1 MKNRVIGFL
10 MSLMMII
17 CCLPTNILSL
27 FAYADTTTDE
37 EEFNLDTEI
46 FNFET
51 GEFNKK
57 AIDTILTL
65 FTSEMQDGTEVDAE
79 YKVDAFYNAATL
91 TRNYEEMIK
100 RLQFEDINFKLAF
113 TIGGLKWVP
122 TYLSTDKDGNA
133 VVTFWLSESSQEA
146 WASYENG
153 HEIEEGSNVSF
164 YNGSLY
170 STYSLDEN
178 YMYGTSSVR
187 AYALNNSSENIYNG
201 ADENGDPIYTS
212 YTAKSDHPFAAFTM
226 PESKLTDYIVKPSEM
241 AWQEYQAPDISL
253 NGSLNFE
260 GLNYADAMAK
270 IMRNLLGVWD
280 DELTLNILN
289 MYCQSLTQSVMT
301 PVNEGW
307 SADLVNAANQ
317 TKIEE
322 VLAIYFEI
330 LDTLKNEM
338 IAEREGL
345 LQEEQN
351 YQNNLTI
358 INQTIESATQ
368 TIALCDANIAEAEER
383 IANAT
388 SDEDRIAAE
397 EDKQEAENQK
407 AEAQATK
414 TQAEAE
420 KVTVESNLQTT
431 QSSLQNINTE
441 IENNAIMKAEGQA
454 AFEIFSPYVA
464 VDKHGNYYNFYNNGG
479 LNYQDEPYYSSWKD
493 DYLWLPSMSEIGL
506 MPMGFSGLWG
516 GGELLLSN
524 SDVII
529 EDGLNY
535 SNNTMVRSAGLGGFV
550 SVFQDVS
557 NFSFISNGTLQSP
570 GTACAVRPAFNLNL
584 TKIIKEQELEKEHSR
599 YVYID
604 EIWNEDTQSFNNENL
619 LSLYENITGFEN
631 ANVNN
636 IKTLLN
642 DNGGVFS
649 ANDIK
654 GIALSNSNKTAGKD
668 IIVRIGGLDWH
679 VTYLSNNKDEEPIL
693 TVWLSNSFQ
702 NKHSY
707 YKDFLT
713 GNLNGRMAGTLI
725 SMSNGTSL
733 YSGTA
738 IRSVGLNN
746 SGKYYLGNIDSK
758 TATIDADGYVD
769 YTATINH
776 PLAMYT
782 MQEFG
787 FTKYLATP
795 REMAWQEYQ
804 SFYAISPNDAC
815 FSNDAWSDEITET
828 TEGYFF
834 NETATNYANQKYNSA
849 WADDYLWLPSATEI
863 VNYTYNNGDGEET
876 LMGLWELATNQ
887 LQNYDGVSSQKVVS
901 LGPDDSGM
909 PTPTSY
915 YIRSGAAA
923 NGNILVSVN
932 ANGSSFSMT
941 DEMELGCVRPAM
953 HLNLSSMPT
962 LDTSGLVLRSNIN
975 YYNGSS
981 QVDNLVFAYDNEQ
994 LNLGDDYN
1002 IVIYSK
1008 GEEVTDIINVGTYNI
1023 TFTGIGDYA
1032 FIGDMEFTYSVEA
1045 VNLSTRANIN
1055 FTEIPEFVEGETTE
1069 VIPTVEITY
1078 NGNTLISGVDY
1089 DITYS
1094 NNTSATNKAEYKVVY
1109 KGNYTGQT
1117 EGSFVIPYVDLSTA
1131 TIYCA
1136 INGTS
1141 YAYDGLIHKHTP
1153 GNVYANGVLLVEGVD
1168 YDWMYWCFDENDQPI
1183 EDIPDSF
1190 FINPGA
1196 KIIILQGKGNYSG
1209 AALIRYTIDDI
1220 DVSHLTIVPNIGTYT
1235 YNGAEHRPVP
1245 TISYQGT
1252 TLVSGTDYEVYY
1264 YNNIDASTNAEMQI
1278 YFKGIYGG
1286 NYSAT
1291 YTINPKDINSV
1302 IVQDLQEYTYNTYDQ
1317 YVNFTLY
1324 DEEIGDSLL
1333 KATGN
1338 SPDDNDDYW
1347 VVDNK
1352 VRYAKTYSIVCRGN
1366 GNYTGSKTVQVVVKK
1381 AAVVDVELV
1390 NMSGGPAG
1398 PSNAYYKQTR
1408 FASSNSLDS
1417 KDVMIRCYILDSSGE
1432 KQSVGF
1438 KTFYYGY
1445 RAYRNGQPTT
1455 DLENIGQI
1463 DFEIYD
1469 IEDNDVYL
1477 PSGTIF
1483 NASYTIYPDI
1493 IRTVTPSYTGQAYM
1507 AFYNRRAHEVS
1518 VTVGSLYTE
1527 VLDPSDYLVSYYKY
1541 DAATETYGTTPTTML
1556 EAGQYKWVVTS
1567 NNENYVL
1574 NGEASG
1580 TAYILPKSVT
1590 ELLQEYY
1597 YIDAEGNF
1605 TDASG
1610 NITSDKVY
1618 VAAYTGK
1625 YTGLPLDVDLFFDSS
1640 KAYELTRETEYTI
1653 TKDKSK
1659 LESEGKYIITITGV
1673 GNYYNT
1679 LTIDFNVNQ
1688 YRIQSMT
1695 SRFTTT
1701 IYYNYGDPVEI
1712 DPENLVITNPELG
1725 VDLVYGQ
1732 DYVYFTGEYG
1742 TTQVDKYSNN
1752 INTGTAYLYIQ
1763 GLGDYVGVSRLSF
1776 TINTRGVNDADVV
1789 SGFSVVEEQY
1799 SYTKK
1804 EITPII
1810 SHPRLLENRDYTVK
1824 YYDNRAVGT
1833 AKIVITG
1840 INNFDSVRFIYF
1852 EIVKKSIEDEDIG
1865 FGDDVETTIA
1875 YTGNLADIT
1884 NSIVLHYFSQ
1894 SIDLVSGSDYN
1905 VYYYKDG
1912 QETDSADVGEVT
1924 MEFNGKNSFVGTRTL
1939 QLTIVSKSI
1948 EDDSVSKDIKETYTY
1963 QNGYAFD
1970 YGLVNG
1976 SEALVEGRDY
1986 TASYKKDGQD
1996 TELNSTGNF
2005 DFTITGINNYSGSLT
2020 GSFTVEKGVIT
2031 SFEETSYVFTY
2042 NRRAHSLEL
2051 KVKDSFGVNINEDE
2065 YILTYFVWD
2074 EDNEAYVSINA
2085 SNIDYI
2091 SPGKYLV
2098 SAQVNPEKDNYTG
2111 TCAATFEI
2119 ERKSIQEL
2127 FGSDETDDLF
2137 KDMEFTNKDIEQEI
2151 EIKFEDYGLIK
2162 GVDYNIRFE
2171 NNKNTGTADVIIEG
2185 IGNYGGSVNSSF
2197 EIVEK
2202 PIDEIETPEG
2212 STLADLVIVKEYTGS
2227 QISLEDSDF
2236 IGLISYGDGYLVAGT
2251 DFVYEYLDDER
2262 VEIGDYRVILTG
2274 SGNYC
2279 GTVEITMRISA
2290 IDFSA
2295 LTIDPIADQKYVGDE
2310 IIPTIVFKLNDAA
2323 ASLIEGEDYNITFE
2337 NNVAV
2342 GTATIRVTG
2351 IGYYKGEY
2359 TTTFNIIPVTLDD
2372 TSINVEYQN
2381 EFAYDSR
2388 LKNPALKMKY
2398 ETGKESLVLIK
2409 TTDFNSNVYLDVNR
2423 NKTYESAIDT
2433 LFDQPIYDANDY
2445 LIVVDG
2451 VGNYGGR
2458 LVLPVKVTKLN
2469 VSSAVYSEFMS
2480 IVGIAQSYTYTGSA
2494 ITPEVRFVSSYIDIS
2509 MDDFEVI
2516 YGENTNVATG
2526 GTITLR
2532 AVENSNFIGEHQFP
2546 FEIAK
2551 ADLVVL
2557 VELKNKNKTLYVGDK
2572 LPEIIVTNDI
2582 GVVGTLTYDCSK
2594 DSLSLGKKSYDWV
2607 FTPEDTAN
2615 YNIAYGTII
2624 ISAQEKK
2631 DSPILFII
2639 LGIILLLIIIAVV
2652 ITILI
2657 IKKKRKNQV

>member
-1366 GNYTGSKTVQVVVKK
+1366 GH
-1381 AAVVDVELV
+1381 
-1390 NMSGGPAG
+1390 
-1398 PSNAYYKQTR
+1398 QT
-1408 FASSNSLDS
+1408 
-1417 KDVMIRCYILDSSGE
+1417 Y
-1432 KQSVGF
+1432 
-1438 KTFYYGY
+1438 
-1445 RAYRNGQPTT
+1445 
-1455 DLENIGQI
+1455 
-1463 DFEIYD
+1463 
-1469 IEDNDVYL
+1469 
-1477 PSGTIF
+1477 
-1483 NASYTIYPDI
+1483 
-1493 IRTVTPSYTGQAYM
+1493 
-1507 AFYNRRAHEVS
+1507 
-1518 VTVGSLYTE
+1518 
-1527 VLDPSDYLVSYYKY
+1527 
-1541 DAATETYGTTPTTML
+1541 
-1556 EAGQYKWVVTS
+1556 
-1567 NNENYVL
+1567 
-1574 NGEASG
+1574 
-1580 TAYILPKSVT
+1580 
-1590 ELLQEYY
+1590 
-1597 YIDAEGNF
+1597 
-1605 TDASG
+1605 
-1610 NITSDKVY
+1610 
-1618 VAAYTGK
+1618 
-1625 YTGLPLDVDLFFDSS
+1625 
-1640 KAYELTRETEYTI
+1640 
-1653 TKDKSK
+1653 
-1659 LESEGKYIITITGV
+1659 
-1673 GNYYNT
+1673 
-1679 LTIDFNVNQ
+1679 
-1688 YRIQSMT
+1688 
-1695 SRFTTT
+1695 
-1701 IYYNYGDPVEI
+1701 
-1712 DPENLVITNPELG
+1712 
-1725 VDLVYGQ
+1725 
-1732 DYVYFTGEYG
+1732 
-1742 TTQVDKYSNN
+1742 
-1752 INTGTAYLYIQ
+1752 
-1763 GLGDYVGVSRLSF
+1763 
-1776 TINTRGVNDADVV
+1776 
-1789 SGFSVVEEQY
+1789 
-1799 SYTKK
+1799 
-1804 EITPII
+1804 
-1810 SHPRLLENRDYTVK
+1810 
-1824 YYDNRAVGT
+1824 
-1833 AKIVITG
+1833 
-1840 INNFDSVRFIYF
+1840 
-1852 EIVKKSIEDEDIG
+1852 
-1865 FGDDVETTIA
+1865 
-1875 YTGNLADIT
+1875 
-1884 NSIVLHYFSQ
+1884 
-1894 SIDLVSGSDYN
+1894 
-1905 VYYYKDG
+1905 
-1912 QETDSADVGEVT
+1912 
-1924 MEFNGKNSFVGTRTL
+1924 
-1939 QLTIVSKSI
+1939 
-1948 EDDSVSKDIKETYTY
+1948 
-1963 QNGYAFD
+1963 
-1970 YGLVNG
+1970 
-1976 SEALVEGRDY
+1976 
-1986 TASYKKDGQD
+1986 
-1996 TELNSTGNF
+1996 
-2005 DFTITGINNYSGSLT
+2005 
-2020 GSFTVEKGVIT
+2020 
-2031 SFEETSYVFTY
+2031 
-2042 NRRAHSLEL
+2042 
-2051 KVKDSFGVNINEDE
+2051 
-2065 YILTYFVWD
+2065 
-2074 EDNEAYVSINA
+2074 
-2085 SNIDYI
+2085 
-2091 SPGKYLV
+2091 
-2098 SAQVNPEKDNYTG
+2098 
-2111 TCAATFEI
+2111 
-2119 ERKSIQEL
+2119 
-2127 FGSDETDDLF
+2127 
-2137 KDMEFTNKDIEQEI
+2137 
-2151 EIKFEDYGLIK
+2151 
-2162 GVDYNIRFE
+2162 
-2171 NNKNTGTADVIIEG
+2171 
-2185 IGNYGGSVNSSF
+2185 
-2197 EIVEK
+2197 
-2202 PIDEIETPEG
+2202 
-2212 STLADLVIVKEYTGS
+2212 
-2227 QISLEDSDF
+2227 
-2236 IGLISYGDGYLVAGT
+2236 
-2251 DFVYEYLDDER
+2251 
-2262 VEIGDYRVILTG
+2262 
-2274 SGNYC
+2274 
-2279 GTVEITMRISA
+2279 
-2290 IDFSA
+2290 
-2295 LTIDPIADQKYVGDE
+2295 
-2310 IIPTIVFKLNDAA
+2310 
-2323 ASLIEGEDYNITFE
+2323 
-2337 NNVAV
+2337 
-2342 GTATIRVTG
+2342 
-2351 IGYYKGEY
+2351 
-2359 TTTFNIIPVTLDD
+2359 
-2372 TSINVEYQN
+2372 
-2381 EFAYDSR
+2381 
-2388 LKNPALKMKY
+2388 
-2398 ETGKESLVLIK
+2398 
-2409 TTDFNSNVYLDVNR
+2409 
-2423 NKTYESAIDT
+2423 
-2433 LFDQPIYDANDY
+2433 
-2445 LIVVDG
+2445 
-2451 VGNYGGR
+2451 
-2458 LVLPVKVTKLN
+2458 
-2469 VSSAVYSEFMS
+2469 
-2480 IVGIAQSYTYTGSA
+2480 
-2494 ITPEVRFVSSYIDIS
+2494 
-2509 MDDFEVI
+2509 
-2516 YGENTNVATG
+2516 
-2526 GTITLR
+2526 
-2532 AVENSNFIGEHQFP
+2532 
-2546 FEIAK
+2546 
-2551 ADLVVL
+2551 
-2557 VELKNKNKTLYVGDK
+2557 
-2572 LPEIIVTNDI
+2572 
-2582 GVVGTLTYDCSK
+2582 
-2594 DSLSLGKKSYDWV
+2594 
-2607 FTPEDTAN
+2607 
-2615 YNIAYGTII
+2615 
-2624 ISAQEKK
+2624 
-2631 DSPILFII
+2631 
-2639 LGIILLLIIIAVV
+2639 
-2652 ITILI
+2652 
-2657 IKKKRKNQV
+2657 